1 VSPRAALSVAALALL
16 AGACSKNEATTV
28 PQAPA
33 TTITADPGNRPP
45 PTGPQAGT
53 STTTGA
59 QTPQAPATGAATPAG
74 TSAKLR
80 IVEPPEEGDVLTI
93 VRAQRVKAV
102 EEKRIFVVYIGAPWC
117 PPCVRFHDAIKS
129 HELDEKLANYTIMQF
144 DLDRDGQRLLAAGYG
159 SKFIPYFV
167 LPGPDG
173 KKTQAF
179 EVKILKKE
187 EALREVVDGLLKWNV
202 K

>member
-1 VSPRAALSVAALALL
+1 MSRSAPLLVVPLALSLSVL
-16 AGACSKNEATTV
+16 GACSKNENTTV

-33 TTITADPGNRPP
+33 TTITAEPSHPSPIGSGPIT
-45 PTGPQAGT
+45 PTT
-53 STTTGA
+53 VTGA
-59 QTPQAPATGAATPAG
+59 QTPTPATGTPAPAA
-74 TSAKLR
+74 AKLR

-173 KKTQAF
+173 KKAQAF

-187 EALREVVDGLLKWNV
+187 EALREVVDGLLKWNG